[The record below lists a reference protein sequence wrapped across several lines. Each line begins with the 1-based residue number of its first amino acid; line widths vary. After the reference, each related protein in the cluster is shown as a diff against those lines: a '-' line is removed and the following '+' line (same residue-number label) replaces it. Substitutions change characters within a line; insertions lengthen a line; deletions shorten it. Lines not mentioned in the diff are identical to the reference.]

1 MQSPYLKGPQCVAG
15 NHVYGGISW
24 QVVGGNGVVQ
34 HIVQECLKV
43 SDRQATDVSVEKVN
57 VGKGWGGVKGG
68 GREDVPLGMGHCGE
82 SLGKRTKREG
92 GGGRAGTVVGLD
104 CGAGRD
110 FP

>member
-68 GREDVPLGMGHCGE
+68 GREDVPLGMGHCGK